1 MRSWQNMLTRSIGF
15 DDVFYT
21 LGRLNGDSGSFT
33 QAARIHHEIQ
43 LVQSRVSKFS
53 EYGDYVPIYLQA
65 AMLLQSL
72 IKHCRADPATGG
84 DTRLAWLL
92 TAIFLELNGYK
103 ITHAASDEV
112 SEIIASITD
121 KGAGIGSV
129 STALQAIAEHPRN
142 EPLFP

>member
-1 MRSWQNMLTRSIGF
+1 MLTRSIGF
-15 DDVFYT
+15 DDILYT
-21 LGRLNGDSGSFT
+21 LGRLSGDQGSLT
-33 QAARIHHEIQ
+33 QAARIHREIE
-43 LVQSRVSKFS
+43 LVQSRVSKLS

-72 IKHCRADPATGG
+72 IKHCCADPTTGG

-92 TAIFLELNGYK
+92 TAIFLEVNGYT
-103 ITHAASDEV
+103 IAHATSDEV

-121 KGAGIGSV
+121 MGAGIGPI

-142 EPLFP
+142 EPVFP

>member
-15 DDVFYT
+15 DDVFHT
-21 LGRLNGDSGSFT
+21 LGRLSGDNGSLT
-33 QAARIHHEIQ
+33 EAARIHHEIQ
-43 LVQSRVSKFS
+43 LVQSRVSKFF
-53 EYGDYVPIYLQA
+53 EYGDYVPIYFQA

-92 TAIFLELNGYK
+92 TAIFLEVNGYT
-103 ITHAASDEV
+103 IAHATTDEV
-112 SEIIASITD
+112 GEIIASITD

>member
-21 LGRLNGDSGSFT
+21 LGRLSGDSGSLT
-33 QAARIHHEIQ
+33 EAARIHHEIQ

-53 EYGDYVPIYLQA
+53 EYGDYVPIYFQA

-92 TAIFLELNGYK
+92 TAIFLEVNGYCVA
-103 ITHAASDEV
+103 HATSEEV
-112 SEIIASITD
+112 SEIIASVTD
-121 KGAGIGSV
+121 KDAGIGPI

>member
-21 LGRLNGDSGSFT
+21 LGRLSGDSGSFT

-43 LVQSRVSKFS
+43 LVQSRVSKFF

-72 IKHCRADPATGG
+72 IKHCRADPTTGG

-103 ITHAASDEV
+103 IAHATSDEV
-112 SEIIASITD
+112 SEIIASIAD
-121 KGAGIGSV
+121 KDAGIGPV
-129 STALQAIAEHPRN
+129 STALRAIAEHPRN

>member
-1 MRSWQNMLTRSIGF
+1 MLTRSIGF

-21 LGRLNGDSGSFT
+21 LSRLNGDSGSLT

-65 AMLLQSL
+65 AMLLQTL